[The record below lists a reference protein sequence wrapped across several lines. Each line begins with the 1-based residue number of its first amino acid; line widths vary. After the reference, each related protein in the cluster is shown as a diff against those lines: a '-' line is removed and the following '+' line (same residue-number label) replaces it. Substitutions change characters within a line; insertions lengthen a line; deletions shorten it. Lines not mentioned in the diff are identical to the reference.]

1 VRRTIVETQSTL
13 SGGIQGGPTPDAPSG
28 GAAATPATADDI
40 ARAASAAGAL
50 ATATATKLQT
60 LGASPMDILRQAVAG
75 GKGGDAAKAALASAE
90 ASFATLSDRA
100 KACADAGASGANQAA
115 LDLTNGKLQDLLS
128 GATQANH
135 EFEQAF
141 AAFADARQKIL
152 AATAK

>member
-1 VRRTIVETQSTL
+1 MRPR
-13 SGGIQGGPTPDAPSG
+13 
-28 GAAATPATADDI
+28 GAAATPATADDV

-50 ATATATKLQT
+50 ATATAAKLQT

-100 KACADAGASGANQAA
+100 KACADAGAKAVQLAQGASGANQAA